1 MTKYDELLCM
11 RTSLTG
17 CYDEVSLNEVSLNYI
32 TWIINPLYFKT
43 IGQIIPD

>member
-1 MTKYDELLCM
+1 MTKYDLLCM

-17 CYDEVSLNEVSLNYI
+17 CYNEVSLNVVSLNYI
-32 TWIINPLYFKT
+32 TGIIDPLCFKT